1 MEKQHVQVPNGMEL
15 PPKDQLIYAVLKEYE
30 DGKSNETF
38 VSLQTIS
45 TITGASIPT
54 IRASIER
61 LKDKGYISTRR
72 DGRRTVYKFE
82 KYINFEPFH
91 KDFLENKDVS
101 FASKAYILASQQ
113 YMFKDIQGV
122 GKIGYSNRQLSNKIN
137 MPESTIRKCDKE
149 LENKNYLTIL
159 KNEIRDLE
167 TGCFTN
173 TKIFKL
179 GELGQ
184 AIIWTLKNH
193 EDRINENTENIE
205 DLKNN
210 YIDIKDKYN
219 DMKDKVESQQKL
231 IEALLRAQNIEPDK
245 FIV

>member
-173 TKIFKL
+173 TKIFT
-179 GELGQ
+179 
-184 AIIWTLKNH
+184 W
-193 EDRINENTENIE
+193 R
-205 DLKNN
+205 
-210 YIDIKDKYN
+210 
-219 DMKDKVESQQKL
+219 
-231 IEALLRAQNIEPDK
+231 
-245 FIV
+245 

>member
-1 MEKQHVQVPNGMEL
+1 METILCEYCGKPLERKNAKFCSSKCSEAKKHEL
-15 PPKDQLIYAVLKEYE
+15 SY
-30 DGKSNETF
+30 
-38 VSLQTIS
+38 
-45 TITGASIPT
+45 
-54 IRASIER
+54 
-61 LKDKGYISTRR
+61 
-72 DGRRTVYKFE
+72 
-82 KYINFEPFH
+82 

-173 TKIFKL
+173 TKIL
-179 GELGQ
+179 
-184 AIIWTLKNH
+184 
-193 EDRINENTENIE
+193 
-205 DLKNN
+205 
-210 YIDIKDKYN
+210 
-219 DMKDKVESQQKL
+219 
-231 IEALLRAQNIEPDK
+231 
-245 FIV
+245 